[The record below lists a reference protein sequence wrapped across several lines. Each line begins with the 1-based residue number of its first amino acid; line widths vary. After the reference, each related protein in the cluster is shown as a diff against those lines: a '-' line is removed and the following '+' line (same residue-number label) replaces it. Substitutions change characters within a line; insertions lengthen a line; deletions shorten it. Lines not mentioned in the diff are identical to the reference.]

1 LKKGCAFL
9 LSLLLLFGLS
19 TTAYAEDAV
28 ISTTVPNNHI
38 VTIETEGGQVTA
50 DGVICG
56 ETLAVERQ
64 KEQTYQFLPD
74 DGKTL
79 ESVTYNGEDVT
90 AQVVDGTFTAPA
102 IIADS
107 TLKVVFK
114 DAPASEN
121 EEQDSDGDNS
131 TGTNQDTT
139 PSTENTSN
147 SKQGTTSS
155 GQGKKTPTQ
164 SASTS
169 PKTGD
174 QSNVLLWSVLFILS
188 ASALAVLSICER
200 RRRKDER

>member
-1 LKKGCAFL
+1 M
-9 LSLLLLFGLS
+9 FGLS
-19 TTAYAEDAV
+19 TTACAEDAV

-38 VTIETEGGQVTA
+38 VTIETESGQVTA

-56 ETLAVERQ
+56 DTLVVERQ

-79 ESVTYNGEDVT
+79 ESVAYNGEDVT

-114 DAPASEN
+114 DAPISGD
-121 EEQDSDGDNS
+121 EEQDSDDDSS

-139 PSTENTSN
+139 PSTGKGNTSN
-147 SKQGTTSS
+147 SKRGTTSS
-155 GQGKKTPTQ
+155 SKGKNTSTQ
-164 SASTS
+164 STSTS

-188 ASALAVLSICER
+188 ASALAVLGIYECR
-200 RRRKDER
+200 RRSDKR